1 MRAVIHSKKGVLWG
15 VVGAC
20 CGCASG
26 LEIHRNVE
34 TMEGGL
40 RGQGGS
46 QTDGHSWDWG
56 WRQVGTT
63 LGVGTGKIDFSKLH
77 PNLQEKAR
85 RDSS

>member
-1 MRAVIHSKKGVLWG
+1 MEPGAGPPALATPSMRGRPLAGRAAYVITSSRTFSGVLWG

-56 WRQVGTT
+56 WRQ
-63 LGVGTGKIDFSKLH
+63 
-77 PNLQEKAR
+77 
-85 RDSS
+85 